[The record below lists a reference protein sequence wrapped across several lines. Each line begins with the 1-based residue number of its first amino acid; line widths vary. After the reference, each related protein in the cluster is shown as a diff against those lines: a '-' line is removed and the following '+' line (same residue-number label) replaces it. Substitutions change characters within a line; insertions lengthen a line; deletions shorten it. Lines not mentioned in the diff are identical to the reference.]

1 MKEAI
6 LYKKLKGSLVQCTA
20 CNHHCK
26 IAPNKTGICGVRKNI
41 DGKLNLLVHG
51 RVISANID
59 PIEKKPLYHFLPGT
73 EIFSIGTVGC
83 NFGCDFC
90 QNFDISQASKK
101 DGIDVEE
108 LGFELPP
115 QEIVNYCVAGGEVRR
130 SIPNGTRL
138 NKQSGDSR
146 AKADV
151 DNKICSIAFT
161 YNEPTIFSE
170 YAVDVMKLARKHKLY
185 GVYVSN
191 GYFTKECFNYIQ
203 PYIDAFNI
211 DLKSF
216 SDEYYRKVC
225 KSRIEPVK
233 ESIKRVF
240 HSHRHL
246 EITTLLIPGK
256 NNSRKEIT
264 DLAKFIKSVSPDI
277 PWHISAFF
285 PTYKMTDVEATR
297 AEELFRAYEIGKR
310 VGLNYIYCG
319 NIANKDHSN
328 TTCPTCKKLIIERDE
343 PARRRGG
350 IWKTKSCFKGTC
362 PKCKSRIYGI
372 WTI

>member
-1 MKEAI
+1 MAKTKTAV
-6 LYKKLKGSLVQCTA
+6 LFKKLPKNLVECTA
-20 CNHHCK
+20 CNHRCK
-26 IAPNKTGICGVRKNI
+26 IAPNKTGICGVRKNLPAGGE
-41 DGKLNLLVHG
+41 GKLRLLVHG

-101 DGIDVEE
+101 DGVDVEK
-108 LGFELPP
+108 LGYELPP
-115 QEIVNYCVAGGEVRR
+115 KEIVNYCLV
-130 SIPNGTRL
+130 
-138 NKQSGDSR
+138 
-146 AKADV
+146 
-151 DNKICSIAFT
+151 NKIRSIAFT

-170 YAVDVMKLARKHKLY
+170 YAVDVMKLARKHKLF

-191 GYFTKECFNYIQ
+191 GYFTEECFDYIK

-216 SDEYYRKVC
+216 SDDYYRRVC
-225 KSRIEPVK
+225 KSRIKPVK
-233 ESIKRVF
+233 ESIKRIF
-240 HSHRHL
+240 KAKKHL
-246 EITTLLIPGK
+246 EITTLLVPGK
-256 NNSRKEIT
+256 NNSKKEIT

-297 AEELFRAYEIGKR
+297 AEELFKAYEIGKK
-310 VGLNYIYCG
+310 VGLQYVYCG
-319 NIANKDHSN
+319 NIADTDHSN
-328 TTCPTCKKLIIERDE
+328 TTCPKCKKVIIKRNGTHKLSTGF
-343 PARRRGG
+343 RGA
-350 IWKTKSCFKGTC
+350 C
-362 PKCKSRIYGI
+362 PKCKTKIYGKF
-372 WTI
+372 